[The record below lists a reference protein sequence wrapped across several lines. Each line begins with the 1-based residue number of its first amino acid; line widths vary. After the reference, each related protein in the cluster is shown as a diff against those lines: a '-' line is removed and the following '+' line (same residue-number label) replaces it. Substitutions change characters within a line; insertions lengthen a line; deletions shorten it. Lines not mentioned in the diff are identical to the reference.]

1 MHYFAKMATKRPSDA
16 DQTYSGSSKLA
27 RVQDKPHSTRSDEA
41 SASGSKEEWPCLFS
55 GNEVVWHM
63 SAHNWLVD
71 VKEIILGGE
80 LHRSF
85 SMGMNHTVSV
95 CFGTQSQYVDVSDF
109 PLSTTNSTEATF
121 YLRAHLLV
129 DQCYQ
134 LRYGRPCHSITQVVR
149 SATTT
154 DADSDDEQVPDPE
167 IPPAFTQEE
176 LIVLNHIYYTS
187 LWPCFQRAV
196 SKRFQNA
203 QGKHFFVALGIHLP
217 QSQEWYE
224 STCSTNPQG
233 ACQPGNMELTL
244 TETSREG
251 RTSTKA
257 RKKCQRRVAD
267 YVMYDARNFMYSIVG
282 EIKSAE
288 EDAAE
293 YQNVEQMVGLFR
305 KEQKAMLGFTCNP
318 SAFIPRVLIHQ
329 QHTLEMHTLQPLS
342 LASENFPKSLRS
354 IAELFIAFITIVNIA

>member
-1 MHYFAKMATKRPSDA
+1 M
-16 DQTYSGSSKLA
+16 
-27 RVQDKPHSTRSDEA
+27 
-41 SASGSKEEWPCLFS
+41 
-55 GNEVVWHM
+55 
-63 SAHNWLVD
+63 VD
-71 VKEIILGGE
+71 IKEIILGGE
-80 LHRSF
+80 LQRSF
-85 SMGMNHTVSV
+85 SMGRNHTVSV
-95 CFGTQSQYVDVSDF
+95 CFGMQSQSVDVSNF

-134 LRYGRPCHSITQVVR
+134 LRYGCPCHSITQVVR

-167 IPPAFTQEE
+167 IPPAFMQEE
-176 LIVLNHIYYTS
+176 LIVLNDIYYTS
-187 LWPCFQRAV
+187 LWPCFQRAM

-203 QGKHFFVALGIHLP
+203 QGKHFFVALGNFLKRVHLP
-217 QSQEWYE
+217 QSHVCYE
-224 STCSTNPQG
+224 STCSTNPKG
-233 ACQPGNMELTL
+233 TCQPGNMELTL
-244 TETSREG
+244 TEPPREG

-282 EIKSAE
+282 EVKSAE

-305 KEQKAMLGFTCNP
+305 KKQKAMLGFTCNP

-329 QHTLEMHTLQPLS
+329 QHTLEMHQLQPLS
-342 LASENFPKSLRS
+342 LSSENFPNSLRS
-354 IAELFIAFITIVNIA
+354 IAELFIAFIAIVNIA